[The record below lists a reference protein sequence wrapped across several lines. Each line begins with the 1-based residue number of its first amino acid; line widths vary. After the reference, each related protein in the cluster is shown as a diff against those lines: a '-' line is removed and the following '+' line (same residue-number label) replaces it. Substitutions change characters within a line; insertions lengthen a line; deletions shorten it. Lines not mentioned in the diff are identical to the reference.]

1 MPLAEFIA
9 NNYMLELTS
18 IIPFYANSGRHPRF
32 TIEGAPDRER
42 TNTNK
47 VTSPKK
53 LEREQARNF
62 ATRLAD
68 MHAKLR

>member
-1 MPLAEFIA
+1 MS
-9 NNYMLELTS
+9 ELTS
-18 IIPFYANSGRHPRF
+18 IIPFYTNSGRHPRF
-32 TIEGAPDRER
+32 TIEGVLDRER

-62 ATRLAD
+62 TTRLAD
-68 MHAKLR
+68 IYAKLY